1 MIALLGSVAGF
12 LSALIPEVLGFIKDK
27 RDKAHEL
34 ALVKL
39 QIEAGKNSSSSRI
52 DEVVI
57 KSDLDK
63 ERLIYSHAKPIG
75 IPWVDALSALVRP
88 LITYL
93 FLALYIGVKL
103 TIIFSYQIGVCMPVW
118 TNEDE
123 VLLSV
128 IMGFWFGNRMIN
140 KYKTING

>member
-1 MIALLGSVAGF
+1 MIALLGSLAGF

-75 IPWVDALSALVRP
+75 ISWVDALSALVRP

-140 KYKTING
+140 KYKTTHG

>member
-1 MIALLGSVAGF
+1 M
-12 LSALIPEVLGFIKDK
+12 GFIKDK

-34 ALVKL
+34 AIIKL

-57 KSDLDK
+57 RSDLDK

-140 KYKTING
+140 KYKTTHG

>member
-1 MIALLGSVAGF
+1 MIALLGSLEGF
-12 LSALIPEVLGFIKDK
+12 LSSLIPEVFGFIKDK

-39 QIEAGKNSSSSRI
+39 QIEASKNSTSSRLN
-52 DEVVI
+52 EVVI
-57 KSDLDK
+57 NSDT
-63 ERLIYSHAKPIG
+63 EEARLLYANAKPIG
-75 IPWVDALSALVRP
+75 ISWVDSFSALVRP

-93 FLALYIGVKL
+93 FLALYIGIKL
-103 TIIFSYQIGVCMPVW
+103 TIIFNYEVGICMPVW

-123 VLLSV
+123 GLLSV

-140 KYKTING
+140 KYKTMQG

>member
-1 MIALLGSVAGF
+1 MIALLGSLAGF
-12 LSALIPEVLGFIKDK
+12 LSSLIPEIFGFIKDK

-57 KSDLDK
+57 KSDIDK
-63 ERLIYSHAKPIG
+63 ERLLYSHAKPIG
-75 IPWVDALSALVRP
+75 ISWVDALSALVRP
-88 LITYL
+88 LITYS
-93 FLALYIGVKL
+93 FLALYVGIKL
-103 TIIFSYQIGVCMPVW
+103 TIIFSYQIGICMPVW

-123 VLLSV
+123 GLLSV

-140 KYKTING
+140 KYKTIQG

>member
-1 MIALLGSVAGF
+1 MIALLGSLAGF

-34 ALVKL
+34 ALIKL

-140 KYKTING
+140 KYKTIHG

>member
-1 MIALLGSVAGF
+1 MIALLGSLAGF

-103 TIIFSYQIGVCMPVW
+103 TIIFSY
-118 TNEDE
+118 
-123 VLLSV
+123 
-128 IMGFWFGNRMIN
+128 
-140 KYKTING
+140 

>member
-1 MIALLGSVAGF
+1 MIALLGSLAGF

-128 IMGFWFGNRMIN
+128 IMGFWFGNRIIN

>member
-1 MIALLGSVAGF
+1 MIALLGSLAGF
-12 LSALIPEVLGFIKDK
+12 LSALIPEVLSFIKDK

-140 KYKTING
+140 KYKTTHG

>member
-1 MIALLGSVAGF
+1 MIALLGSLAGF

-140 KYKTING
+140 KYKTTHG

>member
-1 MIALLGSVAGF
+1 MIALLGSLAGF

-34 ALVKL
+34 AIIKL

-57 KSDLDK
+57 RSDLDK

-140 KYKTING
+140 KYKTTHG

>member
-1 MIALLGSVAGF
+1 MIALLGSLAGF

-57 KSDLDK
+57 RSDLDK

-140 KYKTING
+140 KYKTTHG

>member
-140 KYKTING
+140 KYKTTHG